1 MTLPNE
7 NKTCPA
13 WFGRVDVW
21 LATVSAAVL
30 ALMMIFV
37 FAGAILRYAF
47 NAPIPG
53 GNEVLEMASV
63 ATVMLALPYCTTQDA
78 HVRIDLLDSVL
89 GRLGRFLTD
98 VLYRVIGVIVLG
110 FLVKSYIARALDAFE
125 FNDTSNMINIPL
137 WPFYGLIVFGMGLYA
152 VILAAQLV
160 ALLARLGGKP

>member
-1 MTLPNE
+1 MALPRE
-7 NKTCPA
+7 NAIRPV

-21 LATVSAAVL
+21 LATLSAVVL
-30 ALMMIFV
+30 AFMMIFV

-63 ATVMLALPYCTTQDA
+63 ATVMLAVPYCTTQDA

-89 GRLGRFLTD
+89 GNMGRFLTD

-110 FLVKSYIARALDAFE
+110 FLVKSYIARAFDAFE
-125 FNDTSNMINIPL
+125 FDDTSNMINIPL
-137 WPFYGLIVFGMGLYA
+137 WPFYGLIVFGMGIYA
-152 VILAAQLV
+152 VILAGQLF